1 MLTYTELVV
10 LERSLREARVLSV
23 YLDGTADDF
32 AARRSWRVQLENSLK
47 KLRTG
52 LADSSHAEREQF
64 ERCVLL
70 LEERLASLPGGIG
83 ARGWMAFI
91 TPDGVRVDEHLPVP
105 MPTVAAWSTG
115 ACVAPYIRALK
126 QTRRVV
132 VAVADARKATLYCY
146 DRGALDKVKTI
157 HAHATLDPVTHMGDA
172 PRVGFHPGVRGSTG
186 SDAAQRVLL
195 NGTRRMLKEV
205 ADHALRLAGTDG
217 WFLTGGIPHA
227 SAELAL
233 LIAHSAPGRVLNL
246 ESLDIHASEAEI
258 TVAAEHGASTLRDAF
273 DLHQIEE
280 IMGHA
285 NGNGSVAL
293 GPVATCEALEQLNVR
308 ELYVTHTFIE
318 DHAADAE
325 NAVRKSLDQHALV
338 EEVSRE
344 AARQLDGH
352 GGMAA
357 RLRYRPPGTE
367 APTLEAEIGAHAQV
381 S

>member
-1 MLTYTELVV
+1 MLTYAELVRI
-10 LERSLREARVLSV
+10 ERSLRGARVLSV

-32 AARRSWRVQLENSLK
+32 AAQRAWRVQLENSLK
-47 KLRTG
+47 DLRTW
-52 LADSSHAEREQF
+52 LVDSSHAEREQF

-70 LEERLASLPGGIG
+70 LEERLASFPGGVG
-83 ARGWMAFI
+83 SRGWMAFI
-91 TPDGVRVDEHLPVP
+91 TPDGVRVGEHLPVP
-105 MPTVAAWSTG
+105 MPTLAVWSTG
-115 ACVAPYIRALK
+115 ASVAPYIRALK
-126 QTRRVV
+126 QMRRVV

-146 DRGALDKVKTI
+146 DRGSLDKVKTI
-157 HAHATLDPVTHMGDA
+157 HAHATLEPVTHMGDA

-186 SDAAQRVLL
+186 SDAEQRVLL
-195 NGTRRMLKEV
+195 KGTSRMLKEV
-205 ADHALRLAGTDG
+205 ADHLLRLAGTDG
-217 WFLTGGIPHA
+217 WLLTGGIPHA
-227 SAELAL
+227 SAELAQ

-258 TVAAEHGASTLRDAF
+258 TLAAEHGASTLRDAL

-293 GPVATCEALEQLNVR
+293 GPVATCEALEQLRVR
-308 ELYVTHTFIE
+308 ELYLTHTFIE

-325 NAVRKSLDQHALV
+325 DAVRKAMDQHALV

-344 AARQLDGH
+344 AARELDGH

-357 RLRYRPPGTE
+357 RLRYGLPGTE
-367 APTLEAEIGAHAQV
+367 APVLEEETIRHH
-381 S
+381 